1 MPASKFALGLKKPLL
16 LAGIGSLAFAALTP
30 QAALAAPAI
39 TFKGSFNRANGANP
53 WAALTPAGN
62 GRTFYGTT
70 TEGGVYGSG
79 AIFEFDPSGGGS
91 ITLKGSFNRGTGAY
105 PHAALTPAGN
115 GTTFYGTTALGGV
128 NDSGAIFEFDPSDS
142 GSITLKGSFNGAN
155 GANPYAALTPA
166 GNGATFY
173 GTTRYGGA
181 NGYGAIFEFDP
192 SGSGSITL
200 KGSFDTDCSSPYA
213 ALTPAGNGTKFY
225 GTTSGCG
232 VYGSGAI
239 FEFDPSGSG
248 SITLKGSFNR
258 ANGANPYAALT
269 PAGNGATFYGTT
281 ALGGVNDSGA
291 IFEFDPSDSG
301 SITLK
306 GSFNGANGA
315 NPYAALTPAGNGA
328 TFYGTTVNGGFNNTY
343 GDGVIFEFD
352 PSGSGA
358 IAIKGTFDPSNGADP
373 YAALI
378 PAGNGRT
385 FYGTVYDGAY
395 ARSGA
400 IFEFDPGAD
409 SVGTPSPLPLLGAT
423 AAFGWSRKLRRRIQ
437 AVRPM
442 FPIGR

>member
-1 MPASKFALGLKKPLL
+1 MQT
-16 LAGIGSLAFAALTP
+16 ALT
-30 QAALAAPAI
+30 
-39 TFKGSFNRANGANP
+39 
-53 WAALTPAGN
+53 
-62 GRTFYGTT
+62 
-70 TEGGVYGSG
+70 
-79 AIFEFDPSGGGS
+79 
-91 ITLKGSFNRGTGAY
+91 
-105 PHAALTPAGN
+105 
-115 GTTFYGTTALGGV
+115 
-128 NDSGAIFEFDPSDS
+128 
-142 GSITLKGSFNGAN
+142 
-155 GANPYAALTPA
+155 
-166 GNGATFY
+166 
-173 GTTRYGGA
+173 
-181 NGYGAIFEFDP
+181 
-192 SGSGSITL
+192 
-200 KGSFDTDCSSPYA
+200 PYA
-213 ALTPAGNGTKFY
+213 ALTPAGNGTTFY

-358 IAIKGTFDPSNGADP
+358 ITLKGTFDPSNGADP

-385 FYGTVYDGAY
+385 FYGSVYDGAY

-423 AAFGWSRKLRRRIQ
+423 AAFGWSRRLRRRIQ